1 MMYHTAF
8 LFSASLKP
16 RSPTPCH
23 RSMDLPQALL
33 DAAAQ
38 PVQGAMTGDKL
49 ADHFALVHHQL
60 FRLRAALAFATVTG
74 RAIILPPIWC
84 QLDKYWAP
92 LWDGELCCNAM
103 STNLLTGRF

>member
-1 MMYHTAF
+1 
-8 LFSASLKP
+8 
-16 RSPTPCH
+16 
-23 RSMDLPQALL
+23 MDLPQALL

-38 PVQGAMTGDKL
+38 PVQGAMTGGKL

-60 FRLRAALAFATVTG
+60 LRLRAALAFATVTG

-92 LWDGELCCNAM
+92 LWDGELPRAACARHANGIAQRANT
-103 STNLLTGRF
+103 SRFQRL